1 MTDYK
6 HSMGI
11 RIKEK
16 RKKLKLTQDEISE
29 MLDISVKHFGEV
41 ERGIA
46 GLSVENLIKLSE
58 ILCVSIDYLV
68 KGEIDNNKWSQ
79 TLSLFE
85 QIPEEKEQ
93 IFKQLIATGIAL
105 IK

>member
-1 MTDYK
+1 MNDYK
-6 HSMGI
+6 HSMGR

-16 RKKLKLTQDEISE
+16 RKELKLTQDEISE

-93 IFKQLIATGIAL
+93 TFKQLIATGIAL